1 MPRVLVSIFT
11 SKNFSLFHQN
21 FKSNS
26 SGYICCS
33 LNLKITNYKKTY
45 LFQRKL
51 FQEITN
57 IKHNKNKLYK
67 PSDVLSRR
75 LKKKKKNVY
84 NNGKLVN

>member
-1 MPRVLVSIFT
+1 MPRVLISIFT
-11 SKNFSLFHQN
+11 SNNFSLFHQN

-67 PSDVLSRR
+67 PSDVLSRQF
-75 LKKKKKNVY
+75 KKKKEKCIQQW
-84 NNGKLVN
+84 KTR